1 LLKIDKIWR
10 NLIMANGNNP
20 HDVFLS
26 NKVSPAI
33 LSAMLGCYPENIY
46 QMRQDGRLPPSPEAS
61 YFECIKHHLEYLKGK
76 VNARRTT
83 MGEAKLEQDIRNGKA
98 KEVLQWL
105 EVKEKKESLVEVH
118 TLKDNF
124 EAVFHTINSGLV
136 NVTREYPET
145 QKAIDKMLASW
156 NELGQK
162 MVTLAGEEG
171 AAFVDAQINKELE
184 IELEEPDSLEEGGL
198 SNFGKWEKQ

>member
-1 LLKIDKIWR
+1 
-10 NLIMANGNNP
+10 MANGNNP

-105 EVKEKKESLVEVH
+105 EVKEKKESLVEINI
-118 TLKDNF
+118 LK
-124 EAVFHTINSGLV
+124 EQIEPVFAMVNSGLV
-136 NVTREYPET
+136 DVTRRFPET
-145 QKAIDKMLASW
+145 QKHIDKLLNSWQVVGEKLLLESAS
-156 NELGQK
+156 N
-162 MVTLAGEEG
+162 G
-171 AAFVDAQINKELE
+171 AAFVDAQLSAELD

-198 SNFGKWEKQ
+198 SNFGKWEKRD

>member
-1 LLKIDKIWR
+1 
-10 NLIMANGNNP
+10 MAQTEHA
-20 HDVFLS
+20 HDVLMS
-26 NKVSPAI
+26 ARRSPSI
-33 LSAMLGCYPENIY
+33 LAYILGCAEENIY
-46 QMRQDGRLPPSPEAS
+46 QMEKNGKLPADRNTSNI
-61 YFECIKHHLEYLKGK
+61 ECLRHRFAEMQKT
-76 VNARRTT
+76 VNAKRTT
-83 MGEAKLEQDIRNGKA
+83 MGEAKLEQDIRNGMA

-136 NVTREYPET
+136 NITREYPET

-184 IELEEPDSLEEGGL
+184 IELDEPDSLEEGGL
-198 SNFGKWEKQ
+198 SNFGKWEKRE

>member
-1 LLKIDKIWR
+1 
-10 NLIMANGNNP
+10 MAQGNNP

-26 NKVSPAI
+26 QKVSPAI

-61 YFECIKHHLEYLKGK
+61 YFECIKYHLEYLKGK
-76 VNARRTT
+76 VNARRTS

-105 EVKEKKESLVEVH
+105 DVKEKKESLVEVH
-118 TLKDNF
+118 TLKDEF

-136 NVTREYPET
+136 NITRKFPDT
-145 QKAIDKMLASW
+145 QKDVDKMLSSW
-156 NELGQK
+156 HGLGERICEI
-162 MVTLAGEEG
+162 AHEEG
-171 AAFVDAQINKELE
+171 MAFVDAQLGTELE
-184 IELEEPDSLEEGGL
+184 IELEEPDDLEDGGS
-198 SNFGKWEKQ
+198 SNFGKWEKRE